1 VVKRHPSNPDP
12 LGVAF
17 QRFDDPPTIRIG
29 QTAYV
34 PVYANKLWNDSGV
47 DIVSGQVFNFA
58 VPTGEE
64 WTDWRNRCDA
74 DGYSS
79 THLTRGL
86 EIFRRVPKAKWL
98 QLIGTIGK
106 SVRSPVIIG
115 SQFLEFLPPSAG
127 RLYLF
132 ANDIP
137 WMYWNNR
144 GMIAVRITRT
154 K

>member
-1 VVKRHPSNPDP
+1 MKHESLDPDRA
-12 LGVAF
+12 GVTF
-17 QRFDDPPTIRIG
+17 QRLNDPATMRIG

-47 DIVSGQVFNFA
+47 NVVSGQVFNFA

-64 WTDWRNRCDA
+64 WKDWRNRCNA

-86 EIFRRVPKAKWL
+86 EIFRRVPKARWL

-106 SVRSPVIIG
+106 SVRSPVVIG
-115 SQFLEFLPPSAG
+115 SQFNAFLPPSPG

>member
-1 VVKRHPSNPDP
+1 MKHDSLDPDRG
-12 LGVAF
+12 GVTF
-17 QRFDDPPTIRIG
+17 QRLNDPVTMRIG

-47 DIVSGQVFNFA
+47 NVVSGQVFNFA
-58 VPTGEE
+58 VPASEE
-64 WTDWRNRCDA
+64 WTGWRNRCDA
-74 DGYSS
+74 DGYTS
-79 THLTRGL
+79 THVIRGL
-86 EIFRRVPKAKWL
+86 EIFRRVPKASWL
-98 QLIGTIGK
+98 QLIGTIGR
-106 SVRSPVIIG
+106 SLRSPVIIG
-115 SQFLEFLPPSAG
+115 SQFLEFLPPSPG